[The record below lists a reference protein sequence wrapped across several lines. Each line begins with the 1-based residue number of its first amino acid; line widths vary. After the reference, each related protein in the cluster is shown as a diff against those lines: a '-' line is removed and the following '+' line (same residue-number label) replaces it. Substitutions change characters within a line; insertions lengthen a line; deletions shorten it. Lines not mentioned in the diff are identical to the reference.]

1 MDAADDRRYEETKG
15 MLTAVGYFC
24 RGTVL
29 CRLMPCG
36 KPGCRCQA
44 TPPRLHGP
52 YYQWTRKVQGKTV
65 TVRISAREAKL
76 VRQGIANAR
85 RFDAVA
91 SRMERISLLAIDR
104 ARREL
109 RSEVTNPSDSPQPA
123 PSAARTARGATRRTS
138 PKKGET

>member
-1 MDAADDRRYEETKG
+1 MSPEDDPRYEEAKG
-15 MLTAVGYFC
+15 LLATVGYFC

-44 TPPRLHGP
+44 DPPRLHGP
-52 YYQWTRKVQGKTV
+52 YYQWTRKVRGKTV
-65 TVRISAREAKL
+65 TVRVNAQEAKL

-91 SRMERISLLAIDR
+91 SRLERISLRAIDR

-109 RSEVTNPSDSPQPA
+109 RSQSAKPLDLPQPA
-123 PSAARTARGATRRTS
+123 RSASRKGSGMATRAT